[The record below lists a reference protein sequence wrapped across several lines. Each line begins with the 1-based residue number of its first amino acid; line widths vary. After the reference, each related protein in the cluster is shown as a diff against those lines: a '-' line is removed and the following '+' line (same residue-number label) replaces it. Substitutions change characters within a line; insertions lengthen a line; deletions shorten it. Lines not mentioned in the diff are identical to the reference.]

1 MAEETRQEQKEQNQ
15 QRKTLIG
22 VLASHDSQEKNQSP
36 AELFAELYRGKGKKR
51 LEQFHFLFTGG
62 TFERVVLGKGKNA
75 YPIPDPATRDFVKAN
90 STRLPGFREGG
101 VTLLANFIV
110 QRQCSIVWPF
120 LDPITTHWL
129 NPDNLALMRLCDI
142 WNVKRL
148 MNPGSV
154 KVWFH
159 YEADRDAK
167 RNLQTIPQDLLFG
180 GGDLDPAQARML
192 VNQGWIDQWGGEN
205 DRMKAKERENKG
217 YQIQDPIP
225 KKRKANFW
233 RKFQHQT
240 IALIAHD
247 AMKERMVSF
256 AIEYERELSHF
267 KRILTTGTT
276 GLEVRNATRLLA
288 DLIKRCRSGP
298 EGGDIEIAT
307 EVLYGR
313 CDVVVFFLD
322 PRHPHPHIEDIRT
335 VFSACMREQETLM
348 LTNEFQARSWM
359 ENAVRPHL

>member
-1 MAEETRQEQKEQNQ
+1 MEAEQEQGGQTPD
-15 QRKTLIG
+15 RKALIG
-22 VLASHDSQEKNQSP
+22 VLASHDSKEKNRSL
-36 AELFAELYRGKGKKR
+36 AELFVDLYQGKGKKK
-51 LEQFHFLFTGG
+51 LEQFHFLLTGG
-62 TFERVVLGKGKNA
+62 TFKRIVLGQGPNA
-75 YPIPDPATRDFVKAN
+75 YRIPDPDTLRFVKEN
-90 STRLPGFREGG
+90 STRLPGFGEGG

-129 NPDNLALMRLCDI
+129 NPENLALMRLCDI

-154 KVWFH
+154 RVWFE

-167 RNLQTIPQDLLFG
+167 RNRQLLPQDLLFG
-180 GGDLDPAQARML
+180 GGDLDVAQSQGL
-192 VNQGWIDQWGGEN
+192 VSQAWIAQWGKEK
-205 DRMKAKERENKG
+205 DRMKAEKREDGG
-217 YQIQDPIP
+217 YQIPAPIP
-225 KKRKANFW
+225 KKRKPDFW
-233 RKFQHQT
+233 RKFPHQT

-256 AIEYERELSHF
+256 SIEYERELSHF

-276 GLEVRNATRLLA
+276 GLEVRNATRLLGNS
-288 DLIKRCRSGP
+288 IKRCRSGP

-313 CDVVVFFLD
+313 CDVVIFFLD

-335 VFSACMREQETLM
+335 IFSACMREQETLM